1 MYLSTCTTDPEPYIE
16 ARLIPESDPPQI
28 QLRLGDRTG
37 VFLALDEAEQIVTA
51 LTAAL
56 PIAVSA

>member
-1 MYLSTCTTDPEPYIE
+1 MYLSTCSTDPEPYIE

-28 QLRLGDRTG
+28 QLTLGDRTSA
-37 VFLALDEAEQIVTA
+37 FLALDEAEQIVAA

-56 PIAVSA
+56 PMAVTR